1 MPCLAHNIQLVIKDG
16 LKLDDEYNKLLD
28 HVSKNIVN
36 KSKSSS
42 IIAAELR
49 KFDKK
54 LNKKNITRWN
64 SILFMVRSVLKLAP
78 EEMK

>member
-1 MPCLAHNIQLVIKDG
+1 MPCVAHNIQLVINDG

-54 LNKKNITRWN
+54 LNKK
-64 SILFMVRSVLKLAP
+64 ILLDGIPYYLWFAAF
-78 EEMK
+78 

>member
-54 LNKKNITRWN
+54 LNKK
-64 SILFMVRSVLKLAP
+64 KLLDGTPYYLWFAAF
-78 EEMK
+78 